1 MYEHIKYEKKK
12 KIAYITINRPGAM
25 NSLHPPANR
34 ELSEAFDDFSED
46 PDVRVAI
53 YTGAGEKAF
62 CAGNDLKYTAEHGFE
77 AVKKS
82 LFSEGAIKG
91 GFGGITARFD
101 CFKPVIAAVNG
112 FAGGGGTEIAM
123 GLMLTGKM
131 ITANQAMEYG
141 LVNDVVSSDALMETA
156 ERWANEIIECAPLSV
171 MATKACVLQGLDKP
185 TLEEAVKSQYPQ
197 LSAVLDSEDVM
208 EGSRAFAEKRKPQW
222 KGR

>member
-1 MYEHIKYEKKK
+1 M
-12 KIAYITINRPGAM
+12 
-25 NSLHPPANR
+25 
-34 ELSEAFDDFSED
+34 
-46 PDVRVAI
+46 
-53 YTGAGEKAF
+53 
-62 CAGNDLKYTAEHGFE
+62 
-77 AVKKS
+77 
-82 LFSEGAIKG
+82 
-91 GFGGITARFD
+91 
-101 CFKPVIAAVNG
+101 NG
-112 FAGGGGTEIAM
+112 FAGGGGTEIALACDIVIAAEHSKFGLPEPKVGLIAAAGGVHRLHRQMPMKIAM